1 MFQSLRARLVLT
13 HLLVGGLVLVLL
25 AISFLAIQV
34 SNPAAERFIYERLDL
49 ISRAATSQERLRP
62 GIFVDAP
69 LERTLNV
76 LGRNIEATGV
86 VINSAGRV
94 LAVGPGDPPALPA
107 GAIAEIT
114 ASQQVVRGSFRGEGS
129 GRWLYLSRTMDSG
142 RYLVLLAPRPT
153 FRTVFIQ
160 LREMITPIWQAA
172 LLALLSSVL
181 VSLLLARWV
190 SRPLS
195 QLTSA
200 AGEVANG
207 IYDRTV
213 PPRGPDELKN
223 LARAFNRM
231 VNKVRASQQ
240 SQRDFIANVS
250 HELKTPLTS
259 IAGFAQAIIDG
270 TASDPEEQ
278 RRAAQIIHQES
289 QRLRRMVDQLLS
301 LARFDAGQ
309 VELDMQK
316 LDLSALL
323 RGSVERMSPA
333 AQAAG
338 VELRLD
344 LGQLPPIAADADR
357 LSRVVMNLVDNAV
370 KHTQEGGWVEVSAAA
385 NGQWIMVSVRDNGVG
400 LQADQIDRIF
410 ERFYQVDAARAR
422 GDEIGAGLG
431 LAISQEI
438 IRAHGGSIFAESQP
452 GFGSRFYFK
461 IPVAPSEA
469 STLDRQR
476 R

>member
-1 MFQSLRARLVLT
+1 MLT

-49 ISRAATSQERLRP
+49 ISRVATSQDRLRP
-62 GIFVDAP
+62 GIFVDVP
-69 LERTLNV
+69 LERTLVV
-76 LGRNIEATGV
+76 LGRNIDATGV

-94 LAVGPGDPPALPA
+94 LATGPGDPPTPPKAA
-107 GAIAEIT
+107 VAEIT
-114 ASQQVVRGSFRGEGS
+114 AGEQAVRGSFRSEGS
-129 GRWLYLSRTMDSG
+129 GRWLYLSRGMGPD

-153 FRTVFIQ
+153 LRTILVQ
-160 LREMITPIWQAA
+160 LREMIAPIWQAA
-172 LLALLSSVL
+172 LLALLSSLL

-200 AGEVANG
+200 AGEVASG
-207 IYDRTV
+207 SYDRAV
-213 PPRGPDELKN
+213 PPRGPIEIKD

-231 VNKVRASQQ
+231 VSKVRASQQ

-309 VELDMQK
+309 VELDWQK
-316 LDLSALL
+316 LDLSDLL
-323 RGSVERMSPA
+323 RSSVERMAPTA
-333 AQAAG
+333 RAAG

-344 LGQLPPIAADADR
+344 LGPLPPISADADR
-357 LSRVVMNLVDNAV
+357 LSRVVVNLVDNAI
-370 KHTQEGGWVEVSAAA
+370 KHTQDGGWVEVAAAA
-385 NGQWIMVSVRDNGVG
+385 NDQWITVSVRDNGAG
-400 LQADQIDRIF
+400 LSADQIDRIF
-410 ERFYQVDAARAR
+410 ERFYQVDTARSG

-438 IRAHGGSIFAESQP
+438 IRAHNGTISAESEP
-452 GFGSRFYFK
+452 GIGSRFYFK
-461 IPVAPSEA
+461 LPVSQSEA
-469 STLDRQR
+469 STLVRQR